1 MKGGL
6 IMEPLINAKDLE
18 LFWAQPGAMK
28 RSFILR
34 SGERIFGSL
43 TFRSAFGSL
52 ADAISGKDSWT
63 FKRVGFFSPRVT
75 IRRAGSGIDIAI
87 YQPRWTGTEGSLLLS
102 GGRSYLWRVANFWAT
117 RYTFSDSQGNELVTY
132 RSGSDEQKLS
142 NLIKQQAQ
150 VEIALQAWQLP
161 EVDLLVILGWYLVI
175 LQQEDASAVAV
186 TASIAVLN

>member
-1 MKGGL
+1 
-6 IMEPLINAKDLE
+6 MEPLVNAKDLE
-18 LFWAQPGAMK
+18 LFWVQPAALK

-43 TFRSAFGSL
+43 VFRSAFGSL
-52 ADAISGKDSWT
+52 ADAISCKDSWT

-75 IRRAGSGIDIAI
+75 IRRAGSGIDIAN
-87 YQPRWTGTEGSLLLS
+87 YQPKWTGTEGSLLFS